1 MLIDDF
7 DYELPKELIAQSP
20 VQERDKSR
28 LMVLP
33 RGAGSIRHGIFS
45 DLPQYLEAGDVMVI
59 NDAKVVPSRLMGTK
73 ATGGR
78 IEALILKRIGEGR
91 YEALVK
97 GKAAPGTAINFT
109 QWLHAAVE
117 EDLGGGR
124 KVIKFS
130 MPESEGTEDAIRE
143 AASMPLPPYIDPSGR
158 DAERDRE
165 RYQTVY
171 AARPG
176 AVAAPTAG
184 LHFTESLIGEIKEK
198 GVTVVS
204 VTLQVGP
211 GTFMPV
217 REEVIERHKME
228 EEEYNV
234 PEVTSDAVNRALA
247 EGRRVIAV
255 GTTSARTLESA
266 FRDGRVRPGEDRTR
280 LFIYPGYEFKAI
292 RAIVT
297 NFHLPKSTLLMLIC
311 AFAGRDK
318 TLSAYR
324 EGVRTGY
331 RFYSYGDAMFI
342 A

>member
-20 VQERDKSR
+20 VQERDQSR

-45 DLPQYLEAGDVMVI
+45 DLPEYLQAGDVMVI
-59 NDAKVVPSRLMGTK
+59 NDAKVVPSRLIGTK

-78 IEALILKRIGEGR
+78 IEALILRNIGGGR

-97 GKAAPGTAINFT
+97 GKTAPGTAIIFT
-109 QWLHAAVE
+109 PELQAAVE
-117 EDLGGGR
+117 EDLGGGK

-184 LHFTESLIGEIKEK
+184 LHFTENLLRKIKEK
-198 GVTVVS
+198 GVAVVS

-234 PEVTSDAVNRALA
+234 PEDTSYAVNCALA

-266 FRDGRVRPGEDRTR
+266 FRDGRVWPGEGRTR

-292 RAIVT
+292 RAMVT

-324 EGVRTGY
+324 EAVRTGY
-331 RFYSYGDAMFI
+331 RFYSYGDAMLI
-342 A
+342 T

>member
-1 MLIDDF
+1 MLIEDF

-20 VQERDKSR
+20 ALERDKSR

-33 RGAGSIRHGIFS
+33 RGAGDIRHGIFS
-45 DLPQYLEAGDVMVI
+45 DLPQYLRPGDVMVI
-59 NDAKVVPSRLMGTK
+59 NDAKVVPSRLIGTK

-78 IEALILKRIGEGR
+78 IEALVLRRIGEGR

-97 GKAAPGTAINFT
+97 GKSAPGTEVIFT
-109 QWLHAAVE
+109 RELHAAVE
-117 EDLGGGR
+117 EDLGGGK
-124 KVIKFS
+124 KVIRFS
-130 MPESEGTEDAIRE
+130 LPDAEDAVRE

-158 DAERDRE
+158 DADRDRE

-184 LHFTESLIGEIKEK
+184 LHFTENLLSKIKEQ
-198 GVTVVS
+198 GVSVVS

-228 EEEYNV
+228 EEEYTV
-234 PEVTSDAVNRALA
+234 PEETSDAVNRALA

-266 FRDGRVRPGEDRTR
+266 FRDGRVWPGEARTR

-318 TLSAYR
+318 TLSAYK
-324 EGVRTGY
+324 EAVRAGY

-342 A
+342 T

>member
-1 MLIDDF
+1 MLIEDF

-20 VQERDKSR
+20 ASERDKSR

-45 DLPQYLEAGDVMVI
+45 DLPEYLGPGDVMVI

-78 IEALILKRIGEGR
+78 IEALILRRIGEER
-91 YEALVK
+91 YEALIK
-97 GKAAPGTAINFT
+97 GKTAPGTEVIFT
-109 QWLHAAVE
+109 TELQAAVE
-117 EDLGGGR
+117 EDLGGGK
-124 KVIKFS
+124 KVIRFS
-130 MPESEGTEDAIRE
+130 KPGAEEAIRK

-158 DAERDRE
+158 DADRDRE

-184 LHFTESLIGEIKEK
+184 LHFTEALLREIKEK
-198 GVTVVS
+198 GVSVVS

-217 REEVIERHKME
+217 REEVIERHEME
-228 EEEYNV
+228 EEEYSV
-234 PEVTSDAVNRALA
+234 PEETADAVNRALA

-266 FRDGRVRPGEDRTR
+266 FRDGQVRPGEARTR

-318 TLSAYR
+318 TLSAYQ
-324 EGVRTGY
+324 EAVRAGY

-342 A
+342 T

>member
-1 MLIDDF
+1 MLIEEF

-20 VQERDKSR
+20 ASERDKSR
-28 LMVLP
+28 LMVVP
-33 RGAGSIRHGIFS
+33 RGEGSIRHGIFS
-45 DLPQYLEAGDVMVI
+45 GLPEYLGPGDVMVI
-59 NDAKVVPSRLMGTK
+59 NDAKVVPSRLIGTK

-78 IEALILKRIGEGR
+78 VEALILKHIGGGR

-97 GKAAPGTAINFT
+97 GKAAPGTAVVFT
-109 QWLHAAVE
+109 RELEGTVE
-117 EDLGGGR
+117 EDLGGGKKVVRFSRQDAEEALR
-124 KVIKFS
+124 K
-130 MPESEGTEDAIRE
+130 
-143 AASMPLPPYIDPSGR
+143 AASMPLPPYIEPSGR

-171 AARPG
+171 AATPG

-184 LHFTESLIGEIKEK
+184 LHFTEALIGKIKEK
-198 GVTVVS
+198 GVSVVS

-217 REEVIERHKME
+217 REEIIERHKME
-228 EEEYNV
+228 EEEYSV
-234 PEVTSDAVNRALA
+234 PEETADAVNRAQA
-247 EGRRVIAV
+247 DGRRVIAV

-266 FRDGRVRPGEDRTR
+266 FRDGRVRPGEASTR
-280 LFIYPGYEFKAI
+280 LFIYPGYEFKVI

-318 TLSAYR
+318 TLSAYK
-324 EGVRTGY
+324 EAVRAGY
-331 RFYSYGDAMFI
+331 RFYSYGDAMLI
-342 A
+342 T

>member
-1 MLIDDF
+1 MLIEEF
-7 DYELPKELIAQSP
+7 DYELPQELIAQSP
-20 VQERDKSR
+20 ASERDGSR
-28 LMVLP
+28 LMVVP
-33 RGAGSIRHGIFS
+33 RGEGSIRHGIFS
-45 DLPQYLEAGDVMVI
+45 GLPEYLGPGDVMVI
-59 NDAKVVPSRLMGTK
+59 NDAKVVPSRLIGTK

-78 IEALILKRIGEGR
+78 VEALILRHIGGGR

-97 GKAAPGTAINFT
+97 GKAAPGTAVIFT
-109 QWLHAAVE
+109 PELKGAVE
-117 EDLGGGR
+117 EDMGGGKKIIRFSRQDAEEALR
-124 KVIKFS
+124 K
-130 MPESEGTEDAIRE
+130 
-143 AASMPLPPYIDPSGR
+143 AASMPLPPYIEPSGR

-184 LHFTESLIGEIKEK
+184 LHFTQSLIGKIKEK
-198 GVTVVS
+198 GVQVVS

-217 REEVIERHKME
+217 REEIIERHKMD
-228 EEEYNV
+228 EEEYSV
-234 PEVTSDAVNRALA
+234 PEETARAVNRALA

-266 FRDGRVRPGEDRTR
+266 FRDGRVRPGEASTR
-280 LFIYPGYEFKAI
+280 LFIYPGYEFKVI

-318 TLSAYR
+318 TLSAYK
-324 EGVRTGY
+324 EAVRAGY

-342 A
+342 T

>member
-1 MLIDDF
+1 MLIEDF

-20 VQERDKSR
+20 ASERDKSR

-45 DLPQYLEAGDVMVI
+45 DLPQYLQPGDVMVI

-78 IEALILKRIGEGR
+78 IEALILRRIGEER
-91 YEALVK
+91 YEALIK
-97 GKAAPGTAINFT
+97 GKNAPGTAIIFT
-109 QWLHAAVE
+109 PELQAAVE

-124 KVIKFS
+124 KVIRFS
-130 MPESEGTEDAIRE
+130 KPGAEEAIRK

-158 DAERDRE
+158 DADRDRE

-184 LHFTESLIGEIKEK
+184 LHFTEALLWEIKEK
-198 GVTVVS
+198 GVSVVS

-217 REEVIERHKME
+217 REKVIERHEME
-228 EEEYNV
+228 EEEYSV
-234 PEVTSDAVNRALA
+234 PEETADVVNRALA

-266 FRDGRVRPGEDRTR
+266 FRDGRVWPGEARTR

-324 EGVRTGY
+324 EAARAGY

-342 A
+342 T

>member
-1 MLIDDF
+1 MLIEDF
-7 DYELPKELIAQSP
+7 DYELPKKLIAQSP
-20 VQERDKSR
+20 ASERDKSR
-28 LMVLP
+28 LMVVP
-33 RGAGSIRHGIFS
+33 RGAGDIRHAIFS

-59 NDAKVVPSRLMGTK
+59 NDARVVPSRLIGTK

-78 IEALILKRIGEGR
+78 IEALILKHIGEGR
-91 YEALVK
+91 YVALVK
-97 GKAAPGTAINFT
+97 GKAGPGTEVIFT
-109 QWLHAAVE
+109 PGLQAAVE
-117 EDLGGGR
+117 EDLGGGK
-124 KVIKFS
+124 KVIRFS
-130 MPESEGTEDAIRE
+130 LPDAEEAIRN
-143 AASMPLPPYIDPSGR
+143 AASMPLPPYIEPSGR

-184 LHFTESLIGEIKEK
+184 LHFTDNLLGEIKEK
-198 GVTVVS
+198 GVSVVS

-228 EEEYNV
+228 EEEYSV
-234 PEVTSDAVNRALA
+234 PEVTADAVNLALA

-318 TLSAYR
+318 TLSAYK
-324 EGVRTGY
+324 EAVRAGY

-342 A
+342 F

>member
-1 MLIDDF
+1 MLIEDF

-20 VQERDKSR
+20 ARERDKSR

-33 RGAGSIRHGIFS
+33 RGAGDIRHRIFS

-59 NDAKVVPSRLMGTK
+59 NDAKVVPSRLIGTK

-78 IEALILKRIGEGR
+78 IEALILKQIGEGR

-97 GKAAPGTAINFT
+97 GKAAPGTAVIFT
-109 QWLHAAVE
+109 RELEAAVE
-117 EDLGGGR
+117 EDLGGGK
-124 KVIKFS
+124 KVIRFS
-130 MPESEGTEDAIRE
+130 LPESEGTEEAVRK
-143 AASMPLPPYIDPSGR
+143 AASMPLPPYIEESGR

-184 LHFTESLIGEIKEK
+184 LHFTETLLREIKEK
-198 GVTVVS
+198 GVTVVP

-217 REEVIERHKME
+217 REDVIERHIME
-228 EEEYNV
+228 EEEYSV
-234 PEVTSDAVNRALA
+234 PEETAGAVNLALA

-266 FRDGRVRPGEDRTR
+266 FRDGLVRPGEDGTR
-280 LFIYPGYEFKAI
+280 LFIYPGYKFKAI

-324 EGVRTGY
+324 EAVRAGY

-342 A
+342 F

>member
-1 MLIDDF
+1 MLIEDF

-20 VQERDKSR
+20 ARERDKSR

-33 RGAGSIRHGIFS
+33 RGAGNIRHAIFS
-45 DLPQYLEAGDVMVI
+45 DLPQYLGPGDVMVI
-59 NDAKVVPSRLMGTK
+59 NDAKVVPSRLIGTK

-78 IEALILKRIGEGR
+78 IEALVLRRIGEGR

-97 GKAAPGTAINFT
+97 GKTAPGTEIIFT
-109 QWLHAAVE
+109 PELQAAVE
-117 EDLGGGR
+117 EDLGGGK
-124 KVIKFS
+124 KVIRFS
-130 MPESEGTEDAIRE
+130 LPESEGTEEAIRK
-143 AASMPLPPYIDPSGR
+143 AASMPLPPYIEPSGR

-184 LHFTESLIGEIKEK
+184 LHFTENLLGEIKEK
-198 GVTVVS
+198 GVSVVS

-217 REEVIERHKME
+217 REEVIERHVME
-228 EEEYNV
+228 EEEYAV
-234 PEVTSDAVNRALA
+234 PEGTADAVNSALA
-247 EGRRVIAV
+247 DGRRVIAV

-266 FRDGRVRPGEDRTR
+266 FRDGRVRPGDDRTR
-280 LFIYPGYEFKAI
+280 LFIYPEYEFKAI

-311 AFAGRDK
+311 AFAGKDK
-318 TLSAYR
+318 TLSAYKEAVR
-324 EGVRTGY
+324 EGY

-342 A
+342 T

>member
-1 MLIDDF
+1 MLIEDF

-20 VQERDKSR
+20 ASERDKSR
-28 LMVLP
+28 LTVLP

-45 DLPQYLEAGDVMVI
+45 DLPQYLQPGDVMVI

-78 IEALILKRIGEGR
+78 IEALILRRIGEER
-91 YEALVK
+91 YEALIK
-97 GKAAPGTAINFT
+97 GKTAPGTEVIFT
-109 QWLHAAVE
+109 PELQAAVE
-117 EDLGGGR
+117 EVLGGGR

-130 MPESEGTEDAIRE
+130 KPGAEEAIRN

-158 DAERDRE
+158 DADRDRE

-184 LHFTESLIGEIKEK
+184 LHFTEALLQEIKEK
-198 GVTVVS
+198 GVSVVS

-217 REEVIERHKME
+217 REEVIERHEME
-228 EEEYNV
+228 EEEYSV
-234 PEVTSDAVNRALA
+234 PEETADAVNRALA

-266 FRDGRVRPGEDRTR
+266 FRDGHVQPGEASTR

-318 TLSAYR
+318 TLSAYQ
-324 EGVRTGY
+324 EAVRAGY

-342 A
+342 T